1 MYELLVE
8 QTQLLICENEQAR
21 KNRENFII
29 HAIIQRPM
37 IEDIKNL
44 ILAQLTTVAEDELL
58 QFIAFLKFRKEQTET
73 HLASQATLAK
83 DWLNPEEDQ
92 AWQHL

>member
-1 MYELLVE
+1 MTKDTKE
-8 QTQLLICENEQAR
+8 R
-21 KNRENFII
+21 II
-29 HAIIQRPM
+29 
-37 IEDIKNL
+37 
-44 ILAQLTTVAEDELL
+44 AQLDAVPEDDLDELL

-83 DWLNPEEDQ
+83 DWLNPEEDE

>member
-1 MYELLVE
+1 M
-8 QTQLLICENEQAR
+8 TKDTKA
-21 KNRENFII
+21 
-29 HAIIQRPM
+29 
-37 IEDIKNL
+37 L
-44 ILAQLTTVAEDELL
+44 ILAQLDTVPEDDLDELL

-92 AWQHL
+92 AWEHL

>member
-1 MYELLVE
+1 M
-8 QTQLLICENEQAR
+8 T
-21 KNRENFII
+21 K
-29 HAIIQRPM
+29 
-37 IEDIKNL
+37 DIKEL
-44 ILAQLTTVAEDELL
+44 ILAQLDAVPEDDLDELL

-83 DWLNPEEDQ
+83 DWLNPEEDE

>member
-1 MYELLVE
+1 MTKDTKE
-8 QTQLLICENEQAR
+8 
-21 KNRENFII
+21 
-29 HAIIQRPM
+29 
-37 IEDIKNL
+37 L
-44 ILAQLTTVAEDELL
+44 ILAQLDTVPEDDLDELL

-83 DWLNPEEDQ
+83 DWLNPEEDE

>member
-1 MYELLVE
+1 M
-8 QTQLLICENEQAR
+8 T
-21 KNRENFII
+21 K
-29 HAIIQRPM
+29 
-37 IEDIKNL
+37 DIKEL
-44 ILAQLTTVAEDELL
+44 ILAQLETVPEDDLDELL

-83 DWLNPEEDQ
+83 DWLNPEEDE